1 MNFLKSLILLFFAS
15 SIVAFNWNCKSLSNA
30 GSAFGNALLPDV
42 SADAKLGKQTS
53 DEIAKDP
60 TTYPL
65 LPERGNEEVYAYVRG
80 IKNKLLATGKVEHA
94 ADFPWEVKIINDPK
108 TLNAFCT
115 PGGYIYVYT
124 GIMKYLD
131 SEDQLAG
138 VMGHEMGHAAKRHS
152 MKQMY
157 EQNGVMLAEYIAAY
171 ILVGKKDSSV
181 QNTANTI
188 GQITAGLI
196 GLKFSRAHEKEADE
210 MSVNYLCGT
219 EYNAAGAA
227 GFFKKITASGAA
239 SQPEF
244 LSTHPSP
251 PNRVESIT
259 ANAKASGCTGSA
271 KNTAQY
277 QHIKSLLR

>member
-1 MNFLKSLILLFFAS
+1 MTFLKSIILLFFVPGVVFFS
-15 SIVAFNWNCKSLSNA
+15 WNCKALSNA
-30 GSAFGNALLPDV
+30 GSAVGNALLPDV
-42 SADAKLGKQTS
+42 SADATLGKQTS

-60 TTYPL
+60 KMYPIL
-65 LPERGNEEVYAYVRG
+65 LEKGNEEVYGYVRG
-80 IKNKLLATGKVEHA
+80 IKNKLLATGNVEHA
-94 ADFPWEVKIINDPK
+94 KDFPWEVKIINDPK

-115 PGGYIYVYT
+115 PGGYIYVYS
-124 GIMKYLD
+124 GIIKYLD

-157 EQNGVMLAEYIAAY
+157 EQNALSFGSFIAAY
-171 ILVGKKDSSV
+171 VLGIKDSTTASTISGITTSLVG
-181 QNTANTI
+181 
-188 GQITAGLI
+188 LR
-196 GLKFSRAHEKEADE
+196 FSRAHETEADQ

-227 GFFKKITASGAA
+227 GFFKKIGNSSTT
-239 SQPEF
+239 PEF

-251 PNRVESIT
+251 PNRVENIT
-259 ANAKASGCTGSA
+259 ANAAASNCKGGTT
-271 KNTAQY
+271 NTSQY

>member
-1 MNFLKSLILLFFAS
+1 MNLLKSLLLLLFVPTV
-15 SIVAFNWNCKSLSNA
+15 VALNWHCKTLSNA
-30 GSAFGNALLPDV
+30 GSAVGNALLPDV
-42 SADAKLGKQTS
+42 SADATLGKQTS

-60 TTYPL
+60 KTYPL
-65 LPERGNEEVYAYVRG
+65 LPERGNEEVYGYIRG
-80 IKNKLLATGKVEHA
+80 IKNKLLATGNVEHA
-94 ADFPWEVKIINDPK
+94 KDFPWEVKIINDPK

-124 GIMKYLD
+124 GIIKYLD

-157 EQNGVMLAEYIAAY
+157 EQNLLGIGAYVAAY
-171 ILVGKKDSSV
+171 VLTSGKDTST

-188 GQITAGLI
+188 AQITSSI
-196 GLKFSRAHEKEADE
+196 VGLKFSRGHETEADD

-227 GFFKKITASGAA
+227 GFFKKISASGNAA
-239 SQPEF
+239 PPEF

-251 PNRVESIT
+251 PNRVENIT
-259 ANAKASGCTGSA
+259 AKATAAACAGNAT
-271 KNTAQY
+271 NTAQY
-277 QHIKSLLR
+277 QRIKNLLR